1 MTATET
7 PWGDWPLA
15 FVTLVPT
22 RKADLVTN
30 AAEFDRFTQIGV
42 LRAERFAPVDSLIS
56 SVRHHAFTICDP
68 DELAI
73 VTSESYK
80 RHAPPFEKLVEPL
93 VEIVDGAIPVSLNP
107 ALVKRLLHSEF
118 ALAERRLN
126 TKVDRTT
133 LFALRPKSRWIDLGL
148 WRRAAGDARAWPS
161 LYSPPEEKLA
171 AMMERMKA
179 YSTSLV
185 DRGWTVKRL
194 MEWQESQPV

>member
-1 MTATET
+1 MDTAT

-22 RKADLVTN
+22 RKADQIDASPN
-30 AAEFDRFTQIGV
+30 FDRFTQIGV

-56 SVRHHAFTICDP
+56 SVRHHVFTIVDLE
-68 DELAI
+68 ELSL

-80 RHAPPFEKLVEPL
+80 RHAPTFDKLVEPL

-107 ALVKRLLHSEF
+107 TLVKRLLHSEF
-118 ALAERRLN
+118 SLAERKLKQ
-126 TKVDRTT
+126 TIDRTT

-148 WRRAAGDARAWPS
+148 WRRIAGDARAWPN
-161 LYSPPEEKLA
+161 LYAPPEEKLA
-171 AMMERMKA
+171 AMLDRMKV

-185 DRGWTVKRL
+185 DRPWPLKRL
-194 MEWQESQPV
+194 MEWQESQPA